1 MNVLIINTTSFL
13 RKVLKKITSFLVSWY
28 LLWLYWWYHEDEH
41 WPLLSKSPS
50 ILNVA
55 FPDFSIEYFMSS
67 FSGSQTVHF
76 EGIIPTEL
84 RYWSLTVYD
93 STGLPYEYW
102 NDTHFPNHKISLTL
116 SNYPFMYYVVVIRYY
131 FPRGTPESSSLLP
144 SSLPTVQVTN
154 SLGEVIP
161 IRKVSD
167 ESRLK
172 NSQSI
177 EKKLYTICSRQF
189 ANYNFDNVNKYQFFL
204 PNPSGMSLLFPNADA
219 MYLMVFP
226 KTNESFENKKAVV
239 LHVEGHLPKEIGR
252 SYPLR
257 FTSFMASNLKTT
269 RTDDSVSDSFLSPHF
284 HLFVAYDSQ
293 DAQDVGWEKQNPSH
307 RLLLWS
313 STNENPVLI
322 YRQVRTDR
330 NGIFS
335 LKSSTQ
341 NVDGSMVEKVMGSL
355 YYPRVIH

>member
-1 MNVLIINTTSFL
+1 MNGFVTYTTSFL
-13 RKVLKKITSFLVSWY
+13 RKILKKIISFFVSWY
-28 LLWLYWWYHEDEH
+28 LLWLYWWYHENEQ
-41 WPLLSKSPS
+41 WPLLSKSPC

-55 FPDFSIEYFMSS
+55 FPDFSIEYFMCS
-67 FSGSQTVHF
+67 FSGSQTIHF
-76 EGIIPTEL
+76 EGEIPNEL

-102 NDTHFPNHKISLTL
+102 NDTHFPNNKISLTL

-131 FPRGTPESSSLLP
+131 FPGVSPQSSSLLP
-144 SSLPTVQVTN
+144 SSLPMVQVTN

-167 ESRLK
+167 ESRVK
-172 NSQSI
+172 NSQDI
-177 EKKLYTICSRQF
+177 EKKMYAICSRQF

-204 PNPSGMSLLFPNADA
+204 PNPSGMSLLFPNANA

-226 KTNESFENKKAVV
+226 KTNDDKVV
-239 LHVEGHLPKEIGR
+239 IHVEGHLPKEIGR

-269 RTDDSVSDSFLSPHF
+269 RTDDSVSDSFLSPHY
-284 HLFVAYDSQ
+284 HLFVAYQSQ
-293 DAQDVGWEKQNPSH
+293 NAQTAGWEKQNPSH

-322 YRQVRTDR
+322 YRQVRTDE

-341 NVDGSMVEKVMGSL
+341 NVDGSVVEKVMGSL
-355 YYPRVIH
+355 YYPRVIN